1 MSPGEAAP
9 VVVGLVGPG
18 LSLVLWLAKD
28 WPRWE
33 PLARALR
40 QRERLQ
46 EQARELEAIGEYEW
60 ARRRHHAGEMVVAR
74 RLSRFEEYRE
84 HTVWSLVTM
93 MAPVL
98 WGAGF
103 VAACLGA
110 LMGLSGPWGW
120 VYGVG
125 AVASVLFGLSLLVI
139 VLVHTLWFDR
149 KVQHRA
155 LRRVL
160 RTGRALRA
168 RRPADSLASP
178 SFTTAEWATSG
189 PVRTL
194 RA

>member
-1 MSPGEAAP
+1 M
-9 VVVGLVGPG
+9 
-18 LSLVLWLAKD
+18 VLWLAKD

-33 PLARALR
+33 PLARTLR

-46 EQARELEAIGEYEW
+46 EQARELEAIGEHEW
-60 ARRRHHAGEMVVAR
+60 ARRRHHAGEMAVAR

-84 HTVWSLVTM
+84 HTVWSLVTVIV
-93 MAPVL
+93 PVL

-110 LMGLSGPWGW
+110 LMGLSGPWRW

-125 AVASVLFGLSLLVI
+125 AVANVFFGLSLLAI
-139 VLVHTLWFDR
+139 VPISALWFDR

-155 LRRVL
+155 LRRVV

-168 RRPADSLASP
+168 RRPADSPAPPSPTPVERAS
-178 SFTTAEWATSG
+178 SG
-189 PVRTL
+189 PVSTL